1 MKPSLRAVV
10 TAIVLAVPLAISSP
24 AHAANSLTML
34 GADVSSLQR
43 SLDLGAKYYNK
54 AGSAADPYDI
64 LKSAGA
70 NYMRLRIWNSRP
82 AATTTRPRSSSR
94 PRRSRPRAS
103 SC

>member
-10 TAIVLAVPLAISSP
+10 IAIVLAVPLAISSP
-24 AHAANSLTML
+24 AHAASLTML

-70 NYMRLRIWNSRP
+70 NYMRLRIWNNP
-82 AATTTRPRSSSR
+82 ASGYNNKAKVLQQAKSVK
-94 PRRSRPRAS
+94 AAA
-103 SC
+103 